1 MKQFNYTIQDL
12 QDILDITDKQMCEKL
27 NVSQCR
33 LTKMKINALK
43 EDYKHVKAVLID
55 ERVKLIKYLK

>member
-1 MKQFNYTIQDL
+1 MYNYTIQDL
-12 QDILDITDKQMCEKL
+12 QDILDITDKQLCDKL
-27 NVSQCR
+27 KVTQCR
-33 LTKMKINALK
+33 LTKMKLNGLK

>member
-1 MKQFNYTIQDL
+1 MKEYNYTIQGL
-12 QDILDITDKQMCEKL
+12 QDVLQITDKQLCEKL

-33 LTKMKINALK
+33 LTKMKVNGLK